1 MSLLTQSQIER
12 LRSAIYEDSKRCYN
26 CIPSSET
33 DNVWVVAIWTLAD
46 AIEEAFDT
54 TSINEEINFSIGDNA
69 DQIIAE
75 LALRCP
81 NCGMSW
87 TAETDQLS
95 DSYDPATSPGVTDN
109 PASYQNSPGGA
120 P

>member
-1 MSLLTQSQIER
+1 MSLLSQEQIER
-12 LRSAIYEDSKRCYN
+12 LRSSVYEHSKRCYN

-33 DNVWVVAIWTLAD
+33 DNVWVVAYWTLGD

-54 TSINEEINFSIGDNA
+54 TEVDQEVDFSLGEHIDEVIA
-69 DQIIAE
+69 D

-87 TAETDQLS
+87 TAETDQLA
-95 DSYDPATSPGVTDN
+95 DSYDPATSPGVTDD
-109 PASYQNSPGGA
+109 PASYQNNPSA
-120 P
+120 